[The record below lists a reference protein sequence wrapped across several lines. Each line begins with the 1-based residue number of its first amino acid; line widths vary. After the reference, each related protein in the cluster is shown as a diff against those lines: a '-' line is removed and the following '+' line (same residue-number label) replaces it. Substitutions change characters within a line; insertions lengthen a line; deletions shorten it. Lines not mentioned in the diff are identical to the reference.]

1 MTVRQPRYS
10 KEEFARRGDEIY
22 ESQVRPQ
29 IEEGN
34 YGKIVA
40 IDIETG
46 AFEVADEILTATD
59 RLFKRLPDAPTLDRP
74 HWTSCRS
81 SLWRTESEKTC
92 MMHGVVNLS
101 CEATI
106 SLVVSNAS
114 RQTRLIDAVIDTGYT
129 GYLSLPR
136 EIIVALN
143 LPWTGIDRGTLG
155 DGSEVTF
162 EVYAATVIWD
172 GQYRNIPVTEAETD
186 PLVGMSLLYGYDLQ
200 IRAVEGGNVTIKA
213 IE

>member
-1 MTVRQPRYS
+1 
-10 KEEFARRGDEIY
+10 
-22 ESQVRPQ
+22 
-29 IEEGN
+29 
-34 YGKIVA
+34 
-40 IDIETG
+40 
-46 AFEVADEILTATD
+46 
-59 RLFKRLPDAPTLDRP
+59 
-74 HWTSCRS
+74 
-81 SLWRTESEKTC
+81 

-106 SLVVSNAS
+106 SLVVSNTN
-114 RQTRLIDAVIDTGYT
+114 RQMRLIDAVIDTGYT
-129 GYLSLPR
+129 GYLSLPH

-172 GQYRNIPVTEAETD
+172 GQYRNIPVNEAETE
-186 PLVGMSLLYGYDLQ
+186 PLIGMSLLYGYDLQ

>member
-1 MTVRQPRYS
+1 
-10 KEEFARRGDEIY
+10 
-22 ESQVRPQ
+22 
-29 IEEGN
+29 
-34 YGKIVA
+34 
-40 IDIETG
+40 
-46 AFEVADEILTATD
+46 
-59 RLFKRLPDAPTLDRP
+59 
-74 HWTSCRS
+74 
-81 SLWRTESEKTC
+81 

-106 SLVVSNAS
+106 SLVVSSAD

-136 EIIVALN
+136 EIVVALN

-162 EVYAATVIWD
+162 EVYAATIIWD
-172 GQYRNIPVTEAETD
+172 GQYRNIPVNEAETD

>member
-1 MTVRQPRYS
+1 
-10 KEEFARRGDEIY
+10 
-22 ESQVRPQ
+22 
-29 IEEGN
+29 
-34 YGKIVA
+34 
-40 IDIETG
+40 
-46 AFEVADEILTATD
+46 
-59 RLFKRLPDAPTLDRP
+59 
-74 HWTSCRS
+74 
-81 SLWRTESEKTC
+81 
-92 MMHGVVNLS
+92 MMNGVVNQS

-106 SLVVSNAS
+106 PLVISNVN
-114 RQTRLIDAVIDTGYT
+114 RQTQLIDAVIDTGYT
-129 GYLSLPR
+129 GFLSLPS

-162 EVYAATVIWD
+162 EVYAAMIIWD
-172 GQYRNIPVTEAETD
+172 GQYRNIPVNEAETD